1 MPCKRW
7 LRSAGSSCHP
17 TFAHFPQ
24 AAMSG
29 AASAAVASALA
40 AICATDAGDAEEP
53 GGAVER
59 GFTSVDEW
67 AGFAERVENGQAKA
81 SCVIDFP
88 FADARG
94 PRGLKLEDDARLLER
109 MYCFHD
115 PDSVEARLYNFVQWA
130 VQKLEAQFDEGAEG
144 TYPVSCA
151 LIARDASASCAQHGR
166 LPMTANTNCRQRCW
180 LRARY
185 AHSLSCLQE
194 LVVWVRGFRDQLIT
208 IGDAW

>member
-1 MPCKRW
+1 MPV
-7 LRSAGSSCHP
+7 SA
-17 TFAHFPQ
+17 
-24 AAMSG
+24 AAAQD
-29 AASAAVASALA
+29 AAAAAAVAAALA
-40 AICATDAGDAEEP
+40 AIRATDAGDAEEP

-59 GFTSVDEW
+59 GF
-67 AGFAERVENGQAKA
+67 AFASDAQCSEFAAHVASGRARA
-81 SCVIDFP
+81 SCAIDFP
-88 FADARG
+88 YADV
-94 PRGLKLEDDARLLER
+94 PYLKLRDDARLLER

-194 LVVWVRGFRDQLIT
+194 LVVWVGGFRDQLIT
-208 IGDAW
+208 IGNAW